1 MHKIEFESGGRSM
14 RWYEWLVGLFL
25 LAAIAGVRA
34 ESVYKCVNAKGG
46 ISYQQVSCGAE
57 QQQSTIAIAP
67 APRYAPSPH
76 YVLARK
82 DDEARPRSPAPAHE
96 RASNETAFECHVSDG
111 RIFYRLS
118 ACPHSI
124 AGAATA
130 SAAKSHRGKS
140 DTPRNG
146 GGSAQV
152 SARRIPRDEAC
163 REIHRAGAIGRDGH
177 DFDERVSSYEHNLG
191 HDPCKS

>member
-1 MHKIEFESGGRSM
+1 MHKIEFENCGRSM

-25 LAAIAGVRA
+25 FAAALGVRA
-34 ESVYKCVNAKGG
+34 ESVYKCIDANGDIA
-46 ISYQQVSCGAE
+46 YQQVSCAAR
-57 QQQSTIAIAP
+57 QRQSTIAIAT

-76 YVLARK
+76 YVLARQNE
-82 DDEARPRSPAPAHE
+82 EAAPRSRVAAHE
-96 RASNETAFECHVSDG
+96 RAPQETAFECRTSDG
-111 RIFYRLS
+111 RVFYRLS

-124 AGAATA
+124 AGET
-130 SAAKSHRGKS
+130 SAAGGKSHRGKPGS
-140 DTPRNG
+140 ARNS

-152 SARRIPRDEAC
+152 SGRRVARDEAC

-177 DFDERVSSYEHNLG
+177 EFDEHVSTYEHNLG